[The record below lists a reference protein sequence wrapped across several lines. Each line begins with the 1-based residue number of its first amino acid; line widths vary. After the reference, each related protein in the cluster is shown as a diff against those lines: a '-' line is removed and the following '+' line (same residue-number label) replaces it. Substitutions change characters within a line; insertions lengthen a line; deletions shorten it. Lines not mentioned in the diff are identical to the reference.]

1 MVPHPPER
9 PAAPRPDDRAV
20 AGLFITDLDGTLLG
34 PDRTVSDADRRAL
47 LELGESGIARA
58 VATGRS
64 LFSLQR
70 LDLAALPVDYL
81 IVSSGAGVLKH
92 PSGEFLRAVSLDA
105 EDVQRAV
112 RALLDLGVDF
122 MIHEPIPE
130 THRFRYVARTADN
143 PDFAARID
151 LYRAFARPAEEDPR
165 SLGPATQIVAI
176 LPAERARE
184 GLEAVRHALAGLT
197 VIRTTSPLDGR
208 STWVEILPS
217 GVSKAGGAAW
227 LAAHL
232 GVPRRR
238 TAAVGN
244 DYNDLDLLAWC
255 PAAYV
260 TENAPEELRRRY
272 ATVAANGSGGV
283 GEAARRF
290 LATLRNRKPP

>member
-1 MVPHPPER
+1 METHPPEGS
-9 PAAPRPDDRAV
+9 AAPRPTDRPA

-34 PDRTVSDADRRAL
+34 PDRTVSAYDRRAL
-47 LELGESGIARA
+47 LELGEAGVARA

-64 LFSLQR
+64 IFSLQR

-81 IVSSGAGVLKH
+81 IVSSGAGILTH
-92 PSGEFLRAVSLDA
+92 PSGNLLRAVSLEA
-105 EDVQRAV
+105 EEVQRAV
-112 RALLDLGVDF
+112 GALLELGVDF

-151 LYRAFARPAEEDPR
+151 LYRPFARPAEEDPR
-165 SLGPATQIVAI
+165 TLGPATQIVAI
-176 LPAERARE
+176 LPDGRARE
-184 GLEAVRHALAGLT
+184 GLEAVRRALAGLT

-208 STWVEILPS
+208 STWVEILPP

-244 DYNDLDLLAWC
+244 DYNDLELLAWC
-255 PAAYV
+255 PAAFV

-272 ATVAANGSGGV
+272 ATVAANGRGGV

-290 LATLRNRKPP
+290 LAALRGGKAP